1 MSVVFLIQQVDIHI
15 IIDDDQSFSRL
26 TPGNVADAAVVKE
39 VHLMISLDA
48 LVVCIIGIE
57 VIRRK
62 DIQNIAGILY
72 FSNVTISHVGI
83 PFAYFRSMDSDAK
96 YPRDKSC
103 Q

>member
-1 MSVVFLIQQVDIHI
+1 MFGAADVEIYVLPVFVNVLINE
-15 IIDDDQSFSRL
+15 S
-26 TPGNVADAAVVKE
+26 
-39 VHLMISLDA
+39 
-48 LVVCIIGIE
+48 LVVLGIE

-83 PFAYFRSMDSDAK
+83 PFAYFSSMDSDAK

>member
-1 MSVVFLIQQVDIHI
+1 
-15 IIDDDQSFSRL
+15 
-26 TPGNVADAAVVKE
+26 VADAAVVKE
-39 VHLMISLDA
+39 VHLMISLNA
-48 LVVCIIGIE
+48 LVVCVIGIE

-83 PFAYFRSMDSDAK
+83 PFAYFSSMDSDAK